1 MDTESAEAED
11 RENDE
16 GGETSQKFLRGARF
30 GSLIAI
36 FLQLSD

>member
-1 MDTESAEAED
+1 LDTESAEAGD

-16 GGETSQKFLRGARF
+16 GGETSQKLWRGAQF
-30 GSLIAI
+30 GSLIGI